1 MALTKVTGQVVN
13 TSTDLTVGVLTAT
26 TASFT
31 GNVSVGGTLT
41 YEDVTNVDSVG
52 LITARNGISVTG
64 SNISVESSEDRLLYL
79 KSTDAN
85 AYLTFE
91 DTDSSSGFANRI
103 GSVSDALYFSTGGGG
118 ERARID
124 SSGRLLLGTTT
135 EGNSGADDL
144 TIATSG
150 NTGITI
156 RSGTS
161 DYGNIYYSDAT
172 SGTGEYAGY
181 VSYQHSTNSLQFATA
196 STERLRIDSSGRLL
210 VGTSSATDNI
220 RLDAKLAI
228 VGTDSGASG
237 HTGLTMS
244 NYCNRQSVAPFIDF
258 KHSRGSTDGSFT
270 AVIDDDTLGY
280 LVFQGADGDEF
291 RSAAQ
296 IQGEVDGTPGDNDM
310 PGRLVFSTSADG
322 SSEPAER
329 MRIDSSGNLGL
340 GETAPL
346 GKLHVKTGDS
356 GASSVGSAADEL
368 VLENSTDSGMTFL
381 SGTSGYASINF
392 ADSGDANVGQILY
405 SHGSNYLAI
414 KTNDSERLRIDSSG
428 RLLLGTTTEGEGS
441 ADDLTI
447 ANANNCGITLRSG
460 TAFQSNIFF
469 SDGTSGAAEYDGF
482 IAYNQNARHM
492 LFGTAQTERVRIDSS
507 GRLQI
512 GASNNTGTN
521 TKLVVG
527 AGNNINTTA
536 IINTGDVDVNALT
549 LSNWD
554 GSTTTN
560 KLMMHFDSSGI
571 GAFNIGMPAATD
583 AFVID
588 DGGTERFRIDSD
600 GDLKFGDQ
608 SASTANNST
617 AVVHLDAGREY
628 WSGTAGDYRALKH
641 RLYYV
646 NTEDAYGL
654 GVSASLLEIQ
664 SQTAIGFFAGSAGAA
679 SGRRVERMRLTSDG
693 FLCIGNTSTVAG
705 AKLGITFSGA
715 TQNGIGLQ
723 TTYSGTGSDYI
734 RFNNSAGNQAGEIS
748 QSGTTSV
755 SYTTSSDYRLKE
767 NVVDIADGIARVKQ
781 LAPKRF
787 NFIEDADTTVD
798 GFLAHE
804 AQTVVPEAVTGT
816 HNEVDD
822 DGNAVMQGID
832 TSKLVPL
839 LTAALQEA
847 IAEIETLKT
856 KVAALEG

>member
-1 MALTKVTGQVVN
+1 MADRKI
-13 TSTDLTVGVLTAT
+13 TDLTALAAGSQATGDLVTVVDVSEAAAADKNKKMTMENLFKGIPGDVGIGTSAPSQKLHIFEAT
-26 TASFT
+26 D
-31 GNVSVGGTLT
+31 GDVGIRIQNNDGFAEL
-41 YEDVTNVDSVG
+41 EV
-52 LITARNGISVTG
+52 
-64 SNISVESSEDRLLYL
+64 
-79 KSTDAN
+79 
-85 AYLTFE
+85 
-91 DTDSSSGFANRI
+91 DTDELNYNA
-103 GSVSDALYFSTGGGG
+103 
-118 ERARID
+118 D
-124 SSGRLLLGTTT
+124 SHVF
-135 EGNSGADDL
+135 NNQAD
-144 TIATSG
+144 
-150 NTGITI
+150 
-156 RSGTS
+156 
-161 DYGNIYYSDAT
+161 
-172 SGTGEYAGY
+172 
-181 VSYQHSTNSLQFATA
+181 
-196 STERLRIDSSGRLL
+196 STE
-210 VGTSSATDNI
+210 
-220 RLDAKLAI
+220 
-228 VGTDSGASG
+228 
-237 HTGLTMS
+237 
-244 NYCNRQSVAPFIDF
+244 F
-258 KHSRGSTDGSFT
+258 
-270 AVIDDDTLGY
+270 
-280 LVFQGADGDEF
+280 
-291 RSAAQ
+291 
-296 IQGEVDGTPGDNDM
+296 
-310 PGRLVFSTSADG
+310 
-322 SSEPAER
+322 

-346 GKLHVKTGDS
+346 GKLHVKTGAS
-356 GASSVGSAADEL
+356 GASSVGSAAYEL
-368 VLENSTDSGMTFL
+368 VLEPSTDAAMTFL